1 LRSATNC
8 APTLTQAVST
18 HSIHT
23 TMKKYILLIL
33 ILLFIVLVIPTGFML
48 LTYKKASITDSFV
61 EIIPQSIGGELVCKV
76 EFKFPVGDYN
86 IDYIYFD
93 GKDSVN
99 IGETSFRTRHW
110 SKNEQLVKHGDWFFL
125 ITKASNNGNKILI
138 GDKEMNNWR
147 GFNIN
152 PESVENDSLWL
163 DRKIHSIN
171 NWSASSLTF
180 SEFYNGKIYFD
191 FKYQVDENMENLFEN
206 SRLIYD
212 ISDESGDI
220 SLIDIRTLER
230 IEAVD

>member
-1 LRSATNC
+1 MEK
-8 APTLTQAVST
+8 TLSILVRLASEPDIGARMSNWLST
-18 HSIHT
+18 
-23 TMKKYILLIL
+23 
-33 ILLFIVLVIPTGFML
+33 VIG
-48 LTYKKASITDSFV
+48 
-61 EIIPQSIGGELVCKV
+61 
-76 EFKFPVGDYN
+76 
-86 IDYIYFD
+86 
-93 GKDSVN
+93 
-99 IGETSFRTRHW
+99 
-110 SKNEQLVKHGDWFFL
+110 FFL